1 MGAVAKVGEA
11 EVAET
16 AVSPHVR
23 RGRESQMS
31 VYQHYIFANY
41 CATETTN
48 RGQIRLDEGDGN
60 KQDFI
65 HKFYDFFFFFS

>member
-1 MGAVAKVGEA
+1 MAKVGEA

-23 RGRESQMS
+23 RGRESQIS
-31 VYQHYIFANY
+31 VYQHYIIANY

-48 RGQIRLDEGDGN
+48 KGQIKQLDEGGGN
-60 KQDFI
+60 KQAFI
-65 HKFYDFFFFFS
+65 HKFYNLFFFL